1 MLILDE
7 FHRLGKMS
15 EVAEAMTTI
24 RGFNGRI
31 AIITQTIPK
40 LDSIYSYEE
49 RLSIQ
54 GGAGLKLYM
63 TPSEEMTIEDLSNAV
78 GMTTK
83 RTVTRSKQAGLG
95 QRATFTER
103 TDEKPLLTEDD
114 ARRLPEDVS
123 IIIVNGKQPVK
134 VKAIVHWKDQRF
146 KKILKKQEQLGWDF
160 VDKSLLQ
167 SRIDNIER
175 RTVRPQLA
183 GSASITNQKGK
194 EQQAAPE
201 GPTTENLKQ
210 LAALA
215 PRILDMLDSF
225 NAIQDRED
233 KPNTDVVPTMPEVV
247 ARTKKTGDR
256 TKLAIMGQAQ
266 LDLGDMQIEGDPV
279 EDGNESDDKKMPPK
293 AA

>member
-1 MLILDE
+1 VRLFFNELVSTVQARKPGKDEPFHAMLILDE

-83 RTVTRSKQAGLG
+83 RTITRSKQAGLG

-134 VKAIVHWKDQRF
+134 VKAIVHWKDRRF
-146 KKILKKQEQLGWDF
+146 KKILKKQEQLGWDI

-175 RTVRPQLA
+175 RTVKQQPA
-183 GSASITNQKGK
+183 GSASITNQKSK
-194 EQQAAPE
+194 EQPPVSD
-201 GPTTENLKQ
+201 GPTTDDLKQ

-225 NAIQDRED
+225 NAIQDREGEQS
-233 KPNTDVVPTMPEVV
+233 TDVPATIPEVV
-247 ARTKKTGDR
+247 ARTKKTGGR
-256 TKLAIMGQAQ
+256 TKL
-266 LDLGDMQIEGDPV
+266 
-279 EDGNESDDKKMPPK
+279 
-293 AA
+293 

>member
-134 VKAIVHWKDQRF
+134 VKAIVHWRDRRF
-146 KKILKKQEQLGWDF
+146 KKILKKQEQLGWDL

-175 RTVRPQLA
+175 RTAKPQVA
-183 GSASITNQKGK
+183 GSATISNQKGK

-201 GPTTENLKQ
+201 GPTTDDLKQ

-225 NAIQDRED
+225 NAIQDRDDEQTSAVPAA
-233 KPNTDVVPTMPEVV
+233 KPKIVVQSEQATG
-247 ARTKKTGDR
+247 RTKVQIK
-256 TKLAIMGQAQ
+256 GQAR
-266 LDLGDMQIEGDPV
+266 LDLGDMPIEDAPKK
-279 EDGNESDDKKMPPK
+279 DGGKNVDTKKPPE

>member
-1 MLILDE
+1 
-7 FHRLGKMS
+7 
-15 EVAEAMTTI
+15 
-24 RGFNGRI
+24 
-31 AIITQTIPK
+31 
-40 LDSIYSYEE
+40 
-49 RLSIQ
+49 
-54 GGAGLKLYM
+54 M